1 MKKLFGLALI
11 GLMAGTAGAAA
22 KDSIY
27 TRLDTVKTIAVKY
40 DFGAVVVGN
49 ENFKVHTLSVNI
61 RCDNYTSGSLVTKA
75 KCNSIESNK
84 ENFLDQW
91 TVTKIDTTS
100 TSNVEGDIVASIYGE
115 KSACPEDNADC
126 YKNLNITEN
135 VTVSNIDFKRTFV
148 RNSSDNTVASTVVFP
163 FSFASNCVSGATFS
177 KLETIA
183 YNKNG
188 DNIWRAHVKMGEST
202 IEAHT
207 PYIVKATGSSLT
219 FSPSCNYTFEPGSA
233 KNYTVNLDYH
243 SSVGESYS
251 GSWNFVGTYD
261 MVQWGE
267 DNSELGKV
275 YGFAANSKGSVSAG
289 QFVKAS
295 AGASVPAMRA
305 YLKYVPSISL
315 QKAAFGAVSA
325 LPEEDLPT
333 SIELVFEDGD
343 KIMAIGQLNTR
354 TGEISVDENLWFDL
368 KGRKLNKKPTVKGTY
383 YNNGQKVIIK

>member
-11 GLMAGTAGAAA
+11 GLMAGTAGAACTV
-22 KDSIY
+22 DSGSNGSDSTCTEVV
-27 TRLDTVKTIAVKY
+27 TRTDTSSF
-40 DFGAVVVGN
+40 DFGAIVAN
-49 ENFKVHTLSVNI
+49 
-61 RCDNYTSGSLVTKA
+61 RVT
-75 KCNSIESNK
+75 N
-84 ENFLDQW
+84 
-91 TVTKIDTTS
+91 KIDTLHSSKHCDDYSSGLWGKKCNKDWVIT
-100 TSNVEGDIVASIYGE
+100 EGETTHGPDSEGGSFATIYGD
-115 KSACPEDNADC
+115 KDACPEGNADC

-177 KLETIA
+177 KLETIS

-207 PYIVKATGSSLT
+207 PYIVKASNNSLT
-219 FSPSCNYTFEPGSA
+219 FSSSCNYKFEPGSA

-243 SSVGESYS
+243 SSAGESYS

-354 TGEISVDENLWFDL
+354 TGEIVADKDAWFDL

-383 YNNGQKVIIK
+383 YNKGQKVIIK